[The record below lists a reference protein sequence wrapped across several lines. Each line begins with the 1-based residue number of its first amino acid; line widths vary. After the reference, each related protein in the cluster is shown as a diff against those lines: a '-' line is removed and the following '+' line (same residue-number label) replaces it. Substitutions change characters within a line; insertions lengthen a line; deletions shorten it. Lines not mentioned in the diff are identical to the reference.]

1 MGARITLVS
10 PFILLATSSST
21 FSQVKLPPKLKATAA
36 DSVELHFVADEK
48 NLRKLIETV
57 TKRMSEQQQSSILK
71 YVVVFSDQSFY
82 ETEDSNIFFSEENPK
97 TRRIISLEINARG
110 DYTGDGKDPSA
121 MLKKLLAN
129 LDNDESRIKV
139 KIGPTSLSYEIR
151 GPSRD

>member
-1 MGARITLVS
+1 
-10 PFILLATSSST
+10 
-21 FSQVKLPPKLKATAA
+21 
-36 DSVELHFVADEK
+36 
-48 NLRKLIETV
+48 
-57 TKRMSEQQQSSILK
+57 MSEQQQSSILK

-110 DYTGDGKDPSA
+110 DYTGDRKDPSA